1 MKIIALFALWCMALA
16 VSGCGSPSTY
26 QGTRRGPV
34 WVLPVT
40 NTVATAAPPAVT
52 VTEVSVAAPGTTQAT
67 PATAPASTNT
77 PMSVARTNAPP
88 PVANVLSLVEIK
100 ELAAKVVGEQT
111 ILNVLRASRAIY
123 TLTAKDV
130 AELQAAMVSVAVI
143 DYLLS
148 TPLLY
153 KDDLLRTRAYYYY
166 APVYPGYWH
175 WSHHDFHHGVHYYDS
190 HHSYGHGSRIGD
202 WHR

>member
-1 MKIIALFALWCMALA
+1 MKIIAPFALWCVALA
-16 VSGCGSPSTY
+16 VSGCGSPSAY
-26 QGTRRGPV
+26 RATRRSPV

-40 NTVATAAPPAVT
+40 NTVAPAAPPAVT
-52 VTEVSVAAPGTTQAT
+52 VTEVSVTAPETNQAT
-67 PATAPASTNT
+67 PAIAPASTNA

-100 ELAAKVVGEQT
+100 ELAAKGVGEQT
-111 ILNVLRASRAIY
+111 ILNVLRASRVIY
-123 TLTAKDV
+123 TLTAREV
-130 AELQAAMVSVAVI
+130 AELQAAKVSVAVV

-190 HHSYGHGSRIGD
+190 HRSYYGSRIGD
-202 WHR
+202 WHH

>member
-1 MKIIALFALWCMALA
+1 MKIMAQFALWCVALA
-16 VSGCGSPSTY
+16 VSGCGSPATN
-26 QGTRRGPV
+26 QVTRRGPV

-40 NTVATAAPPAVT
+40 NTVAPAGLPAVT
-52 VTEVSVAAPGTTQAT
+52 VTEVSVAAPETTQAT
-67 PATAPASTNT
+67 PAIAPASTNA

-88 PVANVLSLVEIK
+88 PVANVLSLADLK
-100 ELAAKVVGEQT
+100 EMAAKGVGELT

-130 AELQAAMVSVAVI
+130 AELQAAMVSVAVV

-166 APVYPGYWH
+166 APAYPGYWH
-175 WSHHDFHHGVHYYDS
+175 WSHHDS
-190 HHSYGHGSRIGD
+190 HHSYRHGSRIGD
-202 WHR
+202 WHH